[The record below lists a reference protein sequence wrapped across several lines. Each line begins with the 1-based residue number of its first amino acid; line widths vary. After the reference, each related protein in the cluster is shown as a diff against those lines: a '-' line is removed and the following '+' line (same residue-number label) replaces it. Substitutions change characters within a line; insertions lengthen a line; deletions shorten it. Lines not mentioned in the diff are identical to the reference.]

1 MHVLKGQ
8 VSMPAD
14 DLIQQTGRALGF
26 QRVGRNVRE
35 GIRAGID
42 LLCERGDACE
52 EDGSVTLSK

>member
-1 MHVLKGQ
+1 
-8 VSMPAD
+8 MPAD